1 MNMNFDPSE
10 ALQNEL
16 WRLQRLAEQHLP
28 EDIRDDYD
36 SIEHALMHDEL
47 NDLQH
52 LAGQVVLW
60 TCDMFQ
66 HIDEDFEYHE
76 SNQEEASE

>member
-1 MNMNFDPSE
+1 MTPM
-10 ALQNEL
+10 QTEL
-16 WRLQRLAEQHLP
+16 DHIQKLAEQHLP
-28 EDIRDDYD
+28 EGIRDDYD
-36 SIEHALMHDEL
+36 SIQWALNNGEL
-47 NDLQH
+47 SDLQH

-76 SNQEEASE
+76 LKEE